1 MKVAEV
7 RASIRK
13 PASTW
18 GRSTAPTE
26 RPEIVIWLV
35 LPSGDSIPVTM
46 SRRDLQDRLRGMPGE
61 DETGLAERGD
71 GDLVAV
77 ARVLT
82 MTPERALGVVGC
94 CRCDDCKDCRRVGC
108 VCDLRGRRA
117 IAPLRRKLADEIAR
131 LEATEAELLP
141 LPVEDAWAEERAEWS
156 RRDVRRGR
164 SRG

>member
-1 MKVAEV
+1 
-7 RASIRK
+7 
-13 PASTW
+13 
-18 GRSTAPTE
+18 
-26 RPEIVIWLV
+26 
-35 LPSGDSIPVTM
+35 
-46 SRRDLQDRLRGMPGE
+46 MPGE
-61 DETGLAERGD
+61 QLSR
-71 GDLVAV
+71 
-77 ARVLT
+77 ARSASGSIGAATCVDCGKRRPWAGP
-82 MTPERALGVVGC
+82 MTPRGLEAWVRENRKWGQPEIGPRALGVVGC

>member
-82 MTPERALGVVGC
+82 MTPEQVAVFQRRALPADAVEEVAADECTGIAAC
-94 CRCDDCKDCRRVGC
+94 SCDDRDFTVAEPDPGC
-108 VCDLRGRRA
+108 
-117 IAPLRRKLADEIAR
+117 PLHGQASEHAEAD
-131 LEATEAELLP
+131 
-141 LPVEDAWAEERAEWS
+141 DA
-156 RRDVRRGR
+156 G
-164 SRG
+164 